1 MAQDKYNIYCKEKQ
15 IYSDLSQIEYFNI
28 MEDLSIE
35 FYQTGTPN
43 PQDLRTEIYQDTD

>member
-43 PQDLRTEIYQDTD
+43 PQDLKTEIHQESN